1 MRSETVPTWSTM
13 FFCTITDF
21 FITFTASF
29 LSFWFFLWQRK
40 TLPKAP
46 LEIGFKISKS
56 SIEGAMLVLEEGLD
70 DLQKTRVKY
79 VIQMKSK
86 SEWFE
91 VSCFA

>member
-1 MRSETVPTWSTM
+1 M

-29 LSFWFFLWQRK
+29 LSCWFFLWQRK

-70 DLQKTRVKY
+70 GLQKTRVKY
-79 VIQMKSK
+79 VIQNENLVRMVK
-86 SEWFE
+86 